1 MSNEAA
7 AITPTNDL
15 KLEIVAVPVSDVER
29 AKQFYLS
36 MGWRLDADFA
46 HADWHVIQ
54 VTPPGSACSFFLGKG
69 LTTAAPG
76 SAPGLM
82 LAVDNVD
89 AARAE
94 LTANGVSVS
103 EVFHFEGDRIHFRD
117 SHGRVSGPDPER
129 RSYLSFA
136 SFNDPDGNEWLM
148 QEITARLP
156 KRGQSSMNVA
166 TLVQLLREAPAPV
179 RLLAKHVLPHTL
191 PLLRLYSHNI
201 HAVQESGDALASLV
215 TDPDLATTTG
225 RYFEGHQTNPII

>member
-1 MSNEAA
+1 MSTRHSSNERV
-7 AITPTNDL
+7 DM
-15 KLEIVAVPVSDVER
+15 KLEVVVLPVSDVER
-29 AKQFYLS
+29 AKRFYGSL
-36 MGWRLDADFA
+36 GWRLDADFA

-69 LTTAAPG
+69 FTTAAPG

-148 QEITARLP
+148 REITARLP

-166 TLVQLLREAPAPV
+166 TLVQLLREAEDRHGRCGA
-179 RLLAKHVLPHTL
+179 TL
-191 PLLRLYSHNI
+191 PKHHWTDWYAAYLVARERGRAPDEAEI
-201 HAVQESGDALASLV
+201 DAAHHMQS
-215 TDPDLATTTG
+215 A
-225 RYFEGHQTNPII
+225 RE

>member
-69 LTTAAPG
+69 LTTADPG

-82 LAVDNVD
+82 LAVDNID

-166 TLVQLLREAPAPV
+166 TLAQLLREAED
-179 RLLAKHVLPHTL
+179 RH
-191 PLLRLYSHNI
+191 
-201 HAVQESGDALASLV
+201 
-215 TDPDLATTTG
+215 G
-225 RYFEGHQTNPII
+225 RYDATGPKHHWTDWYAAYLVARERGRAPDEAEIDAARHMQSARE